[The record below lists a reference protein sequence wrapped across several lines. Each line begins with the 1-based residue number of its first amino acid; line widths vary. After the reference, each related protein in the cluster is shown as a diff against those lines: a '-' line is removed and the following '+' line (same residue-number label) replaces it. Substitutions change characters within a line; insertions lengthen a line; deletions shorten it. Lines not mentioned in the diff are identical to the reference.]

1 MAKVE
6 ELRYPHVKQV
16 GLTKAK
22 LASKMFR
29 PSEEGKPV
37 FVAGSKN
44 LPKTF
49 SSQGYFKTVFHEN
62 ADDVARQ
69 ELERKQQE

>member
-1 MAKVE
+1 
-6 ELRYPHVKQV
+6 
-16 GLTKAK
+16 
-22 LASKMFR
+22 MFR
-29 PSEEGKPV
+29 ASEEGKPV